1 MARVVLPGT
10 LPQYTGGVTELVLDA
25 ATIRQLFRVLGEKF
39 PDIAPHLA
47 DGMAVAIDG
56 QIYQDALLQ
65 PIPNN
70 SEVHIIPKIAGG
82 LEATILLSSAI
93 GTSLT
98 FPSHKEKVN
107 V

>member
-10 LPQYTGGVTELVLDA
+10 LQQYTGGVTELDLNA
-25 ATIRQLFRVLGEKF
+25 ATIRQLYRVLGEKF
-39 PDIAPHLA
+39 PDIVPHLA

-70 SEVHIIPKIAGG
+70 REVHIIPKIAGG
-82 LEATILLSSAI
+82 L
-93 GTSLT
+93 
-98 FPSHKEKVN
+98 
-107 V
+107 

>member
-10 LPQYTGGVTELVLDA
+10 LKQYTGGVTELVLEA

-39 PDIAPHLA
+39 PDIVPHLA

-82 LEATILLSSAI
+82 AGSCPLLLLRMQSS
-93 GTSLT
+93 
-98 FPSHKEKVN
+98 
-107 V
+107 